1 MIEEKRGCKFIR
13 SNPEAADF
21 KIHRVI
27 NQVYMLLKQ
36 STVKSTKKSLI
47 DDLSRELLEAAI
59 EFKPKCKKEGS
70 KLIRKIVKNV
80 LPEYKKWL
88 VNNMWKKGST
98 AYFVKRKE
106 IIKKN
111 YRSSISKQ
119 ISNTKTI
126 MHCL

>member
-1 MIEEKRGCKFIR
+1 
-13 SNPEAADF
+13 
-21 KIHRVI
+21 
-27 NQVYMLLKQ
+27 MLIKQ
-36 STVKSTKKSLI
+36 STVKSTKTSLI

-59 EFKPKCKKEGS
+59 IFKPKCKKEGS
-70 KLIRKIVKNV
+70 KLIRKIVENV

-98 AYFVKRKE
+98 VYFVKRKE

>member
-27 NQVYMLLKQ
+27 NQVYMLIKQ

-80 LPEYKKWL
+80 LPEYKK
-88 VNNMWKKGST
+88 
-98 AYFVKRKE
+98 
-106 IIKKN
+106 
-111 YRSSISKQ
+111 
-119 ISNTKTI
+119 
-126 MHCL
+126 